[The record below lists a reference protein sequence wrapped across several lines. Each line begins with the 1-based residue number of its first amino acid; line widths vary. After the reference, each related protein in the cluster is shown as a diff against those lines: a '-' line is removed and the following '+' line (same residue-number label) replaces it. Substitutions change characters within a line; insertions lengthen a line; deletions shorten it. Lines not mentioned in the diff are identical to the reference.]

1 LKFIIVIYISVFAI
15 LSLNAIEL
23 TKPLMLDI
31 SRTYGYVTSQ
41 SFVVEKLKEKYPS
54 KKYELNK
61 AKMEF
66 DLKFKPS
73 IENIKKSFG
82 DKYWNEYKSVM
93 DPKLIEQVNNI
104 DLDNSYRDSFAN
116 EVFQRVKGNIESPVI
131 ETLLIFHPK
140 YQKYPEIEFTDGFK
154 KRLYS
159 KDTTK
164 AKGVDFYI
172 DIPKSW
178 KVREGKRPNT
188 LWLGTYNNGYLDEN
202 NSPVSFTA
210 IVKDLPEK
218 IDYISNKDTQD
229 FCNEVHAA
237 NTLKECTKITLENL
251 PAIYSRSSSSF
262 ERLRNKIDMEVAGYY
277 VFYKNKMILLEG
289 MVGKVNNEISKNLLN
304 EKFNKYLPLFD
315 QIANSLVINDLY
327 KDKYEESETNYYL
340 YELFDNKFQVVFPG
354 APSIQEIPEELLN
367 RNYILKSLP
376 YEYTKE
382 LTQKQIDDILD
393 NTIEKMKNSQP
404 YIFTDTKNQ
413 MSFTSQSM
421 PSGLEHKNY
430 LWSGMKNTLDKQIK
444 DILKTDGRTI
454 IDFTS
459 SLDKYIDTYIAIYT
473 NSYYL
478 EGQKIYSTTKH
489 IFYKDKVYKWSVSYV
504 NKEDKT
510 IFDEYQHN
518 VKILK

>member
-1 LKFIIVIYISVFAI
+1 MKYKLLILFVLISN
-15 LSLNAIEL
+15 LNSIDL

-41 SFVVEKLKEKYPS
+41 SLVVEKLKKKYPS
-54 KKYELNK
+54 KEYELKK
-61 AKMEF
+61 AQMEF

-73 IENIKKSFG
+73 IENIKKVFG
-82 DKYWNEYKSVM
+82 DKNWNEYKSIV
-93 DPKLIEQVNNI
+93 DPKLMEQVNNI
-104 DLDNSYRDSFAN
+104 DLDSSYRDSFAN
-116 EVFQRVKGNIESPVI
+116 EILQRVKGNIESPVI
-131 ETLLIFHPK
+131 ETLLMFNPK
-140 YQKYPEIEFTDGFK
+140 YEKYPELEFIDGFK

-159 KDTTK
+159 KDTIK

-178 KVREGKRPNT
+178 KVTEGKRPNT
-188 LWLGTYNNGYLDEN
+188 LWLGTYNNGYLDDN
-202 NSPVSFTA
+202 NSSVSFTA

-218 IDYISNKDTQD
+218 IDYISNKDAQD

-237 NTLKECTKITLENL
+237 NTLRECTKITLENL
-251 PAIYSRSSSSF
+251 PAIYSKSSTTL
-262 ERLRNKIDMEVAGYY
+262 ERIRNKVDMEMASYHI
-277 VFYKNKMILLEG
+277 FYKNKLILLQG
-289 MVGKVNNEISKNLLN
+289 MVGTFNNEISKKLLN

-327 KDKYEESETNYYL
+327 KNNYEESETNYYL

-354 APSIQEIPEELLN
+354 APSIQEIPKELLN

-376 YEYTKE
+376 NEYTKE
-382 LTQKQIDDILD
+382 LTQKLLNDILD
-393 NTIEKMKNSQP
+393 DTIKKMKNSQP
-404 YIFTDTKNQ
+404 YIYTDIKNQ

-421 PSGLEHKNY
+421 ISGLEHKNY
-430 LWSGMKNTLDKQIK
+430 LWSGIKNMLDKQIK
-444 DILKTDGRTI
+444 DVLKTDGRTI

-459 SLDKYIDTYIAIYT
+459 TLDKYNDKYIAIYT

-478 EGQKIYSTTKH
+478 EGQKIYSSTKH
-489 IFYKDKVYKWSVSYV
+489 FFYKDKVYKWSVSYV